1 MKQAPVL
8 WLLGVLLLTSA
19 LAAAPSTPAQTGRFR
34 AVILSDFN
42 GPYGSTSYPAPLAR
56 VMTRTLNEWQPDLFL
71 SAGDVIAA
79 QKRSL
84 TDMNVRAMW
93 RAFDQQVAGP
103 LRRADIPFAF
113 AVGNHDGS
121 SARAGGQF
129 SFARDRQL
137 LARYWNTPGKAPP
150 LDFVDRSR
158 FPFAFTFTF
167 GGMFFAVVDASSHD
181 LQDRTWLEMQ
191 LASSAAQA
199 APMRM
204 VIGHLPL
211 YAVGMGRAGSG
222 NVLAGAESL
231 RAMLERYRVHTYV
244 SGHHAAYYPARRGG
258 LNLLATG
265 GIGARDLLGFP
276 GTARSTVT
284 VADFDVRAGIIRLST
299 FDVET
304 GRRIDED
311 TLPARLG
318 SGSTEIERVRK
329 LR

>member
-1 MKQAPVL
+1 ML
-8 WLLGVLLLTSA
+8 LLGGT
-19 LAAAPSTPAQTGRFR
+19 LATPAQDHTFR

-42 GPYGSTSYPAPLAR
+42 GPYGSTDYPAPLAR
-56 VMTRTLNEWQPDLFL
+56 VMTRTLNEWKPGLFL
-71 SAGDVIAA
+71 SAGDVVAA

-84 TDMNVRAMW
+84 SDANVQAMW
-93 RAFDQQVAGP
+93 SAFDRQVAGP
-103 LRRADIPFAF
+103 LRRANIPFAF

-121 SARAGGQF
+121 SARVGSQF
-129 SFARDRQL
+129 SFERDRRL
-137 LARYWNTPGKAPP
+137 LARYWNTPGNAPR

-158 FPFAFTFTF
+158 FPFAYTFTF
-167 GGMFFAVVDASSHD
+167 QKVFFAVVDASSNA
-181 LQDRTWLEMQ
+181 LQDRAWLEAQ
-191 LASSAAQA
+191 LASVAAQA
-199 APMRM
+199 APMRL

-211 YAVGMGRAGSG
+211 YPVGAGRADPG

-244 SGHHAAYYPARRGG
+244 SGHHAAYYPARRGE

-284 VADFDVRAGIIRLST
+284 VADFDVQARVIRLLT
-299 FDVET
+299 FDADT
-304 GRRIDED
+304 GERLDENS
-311 TLPARLG
+311 LPARLG
-318 SGSTEIERVRK
+318 SGDTLIERVRE